1 MIYCHVSIG
10 IKTFQ
15 SKELAHLFLAEFILT
30 IKRWR
35 MQDSVAILLG

>member
-1 MIYCHVSIG
+1 MHLLVLKLS
-10 IKTFQ
+10 
-15 SKELAHLFLAEFILT
+15 SKERADLFLAVLAVFILT